1 MIEPSELPGAALPG
15 AALPGAARWPGQRL
29 QHRNRRVRLAMCV
42 ALLPVSA
49 AVVLFL
55 VLVVM
60 PAADAAGGCG
70 GG

>member
-15 AALPGAARWPGQRL
+15 AARWPGEPL
-29 QHRNRRVRLAMCV
+29 QHRNRRVRLAICA
-42 ALLPVSA
+42 ALLTVSA
-49 AVVLFL
+49 TVVLFL